1 MKNAFY
7 FILKAPFVLKL
18 FECLPWLFDHVEK
31 KGLIRKIRLIS
42 KFMTSQ
48 TGSQANTIH
57 ILANISRSKG
67 NETMKFDQV
76 IVYRNRKSFFKNH
89 TKKEAR
95 RLLRD
100 IILFFKKVLYIK
112 KQVVC
117 SLVSIYFDS
126 AQLSI
131 Q

>member
-31 KGLIRKIRLIS
+31 KDLIRKIRLIS

-76 IVYRNRKSFFKNH
+76 IVYRNRKSFLQKSY
-89 TKKEAR
+89 KKRGKEITSR
-95 RLLRD
+95 H
-100 IILFFKKVLYIK
+100 
-112 KQVVC
+112 
-117 SLVSIYFDS
+117 YFVF
-126 AQLSI
+126 
-131 Q
+131 